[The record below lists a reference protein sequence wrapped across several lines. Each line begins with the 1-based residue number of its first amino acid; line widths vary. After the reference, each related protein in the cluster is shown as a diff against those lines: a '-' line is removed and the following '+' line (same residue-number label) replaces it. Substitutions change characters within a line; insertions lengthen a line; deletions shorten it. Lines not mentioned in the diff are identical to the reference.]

1 MPQYKTLC
9 RRRPDPKFG
18 EAKRNLAPD
27 LMACWIRPRECTSE
41 QPVPLAP
48 GTEGKLH
55 THKVVLRYGCKKPR
69 NNLIR
74 NYFKK

>member
-1 MPQYKTLC
+1 MDATVQNALQQ
-9 RRRPDPKFG
+9 
-18 EAKRNLAPD
+18 EALSKVWGSQENLAPD

-55 THKVVLRYGCKKPR
+55 THKVALRYGCKKAR
-69 NNLIR
+69 E
-74 NYFKK
+74 